1 MDVVINSQIQ
11 SPLVR
16 TLARTK
22 GKSQSFTH
30 SIPDNV
36 PPCSFTKIVLNSQN
50 AGETATGRNYKIKI
64 PQYGYLRDAILR
76 YTFRENTIDPTVV
89 KNVQEL
95 YDTSYF
101 FLADVQ
107 VPGSYIGAAAPS
119 AQVSGA
125 GSYYAA
131 QNLSWYN
138 LQSSVVSQVQTDG
151 TLQSSIDFKIMNDL
165 KVLAPQFEKLL
176 MPAPTPASGKS
187 IVTDTAGGS
196 VAGTIQTIGGAT
208 VATAAPYNGLS
219 GCAISEAGGNLSA
232 ATIASML
239 TTNLSLKGTYPDQ
252 TSGSV
257 TAGAAGPYTQAL
269 GLNGNPR
276 LWSNLFRFYYN
287 IYLLSKNGTGSVK
300 SIASMIWNRLL
311 LEADSTTE
319 TTIYT
324 TRTAANYAGLRGQY
338 GNGDIT
344 NTLGITWESSGSTVS
359 YDPSGEFGTQVK
371 VTLPKYATLR
381 SIGGQTVWIPK
392 VPDLIIDAT
401 GTVVGVNFVTMD
413 MLHPSDQAS
422 SPASTYLMS
431 LSDSDSATNFRKFQ
445 VYDNSDDLETYDWQT
460 ESQYYQGMAAN
471 VAQYIQL
478 STHNRPIQTIYPQE
492 SYIRL
497 QRMSMAERARY
508 LKMME
513 AQVTKSGVSGTG
525 GKAGEK
531 TIYFPLL
538 LASTENPS
546 YNFDTRF
553 VEQLDID
560 VQTQQLAN
568 IFTASDAQRQVSAA
582 GLFDFAKWIQNYR
595 AAVFEIM
602 WDHDPLATV
611 PTTKG
616 VFSVPPTTEKMLTN
630 LALPGISA
638 DPTKDVY
645 QSFKDYMA
653 QTPKAWVLALRTN
666 TTVPQDYIKVD
677 CLAYYHNFHDRTAQA
692 IRDANFKPNTPA
704 SLLQYNTYAESQ
716 RDLKISEINGTV
728 PISLNITTNNLVF
741 GTSFLIRRR
750 ALNPIITGKT
760 DHYMNTLP
768 VKEVTITASGQQLY
782 HSDFDE
788 AALTDV
794 WDYDLATGKVGRKY
808 NNSVLVQSRFD
819 EVTGEAF
826 WCYHLPYCFSS
837 DMTYNS
843 GSIAFQT
850 LNNPVITIKVDM
862 GKDSSKGFMV
872 SGDDNDYTIQVFHN
886 YWNMIRID
894 SNTGAI
900 TRSLDL

>member
-36 PPCSFTKIVLNSQN
+36 PPCSFSKIVLNSQN
-50 AGETATGRNYKIKI
+50 SGETATGRNYKIKV

-95 YDTSYF
+95 YTTKYF
-101 FLADVQ
+101 FIGDIQ
-107 VPGSYIGAAAPS
+107 V
-119 AQVSGA
+119 A
-125 GSYYAA
+125 GSYAAAGTTATGGVVSASNISWFNLQANIVSDYQSGIQGAAQANIDYAA
-131 QNLSWYN
+131 
-138 LQSSVVSQVQTDG
+138 LQ
-151 TLQSSIDFKIMNDL
+151 DL
-165 KVLAPQFEKLL
+165 KMLAPQFDQLL
-176 MPAPTPASGKS
+176 APAPGTADQTANKQWMTGNTPAL
-187 IVTDTAGGS
+187 
-196 VAGTIQTIGGAT
+196 
-208 VATAAPYNGLS
+208 AAPYNGVQQ
-219 GCAISEAGGNLSA
+219 C
-232 ATIASML
+232 L
-239 TTNLSLKGTYPDQ
+239 TTCKGGVYNTNTVSTGLTTDY
-252 TSGSV
+252 SV
-257 TAGAAGPYTQAL
+257 TGSAPDGTNAGRAGPYTQIV
-269 GLNGNPR
+269 GINGNPQM
-276 LWSNLFRFYYN
+276 WSNHLRFYYN
-287 IYLLSKNGTGSVK
+287 IYKLSQKGTGAVQN
-300 SIASMIWNRLL
+300 ICQMIWNQLK
-311 LEADSTTE
+311 LEAADTTDVN
-319 TTIYT
+319 IYT
-324 TRTAANYAGLRGQY
+324 SFITGSNANTANGLWGGVRGTA

-344 NTLGITWESSGSTVS
+344 NTAGITWVSSGNTVTWS
-359 YDPSGEFGTQVK
+359 PSMAGEYGTTVK
-371 VTLPKYATLR
+371 VTLPKTAALR
-381 SIGGQTVWIPK
+381 SIGGQAVWIPK
-392 VPDLIIDAT
+392 VPDLIFDAT
-401 GTVVGVNFVTMD
+401 GTVVGVKFVPMD

-422 SPASTYLMS
+422 NPTATYLMS
-431 LSDSDSATNFRKFQ
+431 LSASDSATNFRKFQ
-445 VYDNSDDLETYDWQT
+445 VYDTSDDLETYDWQT

-471 VAQYIQL
+471 VAQYVAL

-492 SYIRL
+492 SYMRL
-497 QRMSMAERARY
+497 QRMSMAERTRY

-513 AQVTKSGVSGTG
+513 AQVTQSGVSGAN
-525 GKAGEK
+525 GKPGEK
-531 TIYFPLL
+531 TLYFPLL

-560 VQTQQLAN
+560 VQTQQLVN
-568 IFTASDAQRQVSAA
+568 IFTASDAQRQVPAT
-582 GLFDFAKWIQNYR
+582 GLFDFSSWIKAYR
-595 AAVFEIM
+595 AAVFEIQ
-602 WDHDPLATV
+602 WSSDPFASVLASPATVQV
-611 PTTKG
+611 PTTTTTMLSNLSQSG
-616 VFSVPPTTEKMLTN
+616 V
-630 LALPGISA
+630 AA
-638 DPTKDVY
+638 DPSSDYY

-666 TTVPQDYIKVD
+666 TSVPQDYIKVD

-704 SLLQYNTYAESQ
+704 SLLQYNTYAESS

-750 ALNPIITGKT
+750 ALNPIISGKT

-808 NNSVLVQSRFD
+808 NNSVLVQSRYD

-850 LNNPVITIKVDM
+850 LNNPVLTIKVDM
-862 GKDSSKGFMV
+862 GKDSSKGLMV
-872 SGDDNDYTIQVFHN
+872 VGSDNDYTIQVFHN